1 MLSKTS
7 CSKLLRKNLT
17 RFAPLWALYS
27 LFLMLCIAICAS
39 GDGLN
44 YWFVSGFL
52 GMMNTMPIFSCGY
65 AFLTA
70 NLLFGDLYTPRMCYS
85 LHAFPVKR
93 DILFKANVTAGILA
107 AVVPN
112 GIFALICAPLL
123 AQASVPGAAALAWW
137 FFLASSL
144 GYLFFFG
151 TAVLCAM
158 LAGNRLGHAALYGV
172 VSLGGGLAYFLVDT
186 VFTPMLYGVL
196 TPGRPFRLLS
206 PVVYM
211 VDRIP
216 LIELTCESKRVG
228 NTVEYWGTYTLAS
241 GWGYMAGMAALGLVL
256 LGVALWLYRRRAL
269 EKAGDFLAVDHL
281 DSLVLVALSLCAG
294 TVFTVVG
301 STIEHKLALLF
312 LAVGVVVGWFAGEML
327 LKRSTRVFSGRSFLG
342 LGTLVLVLAVSL
354 GLTKLDVLGIED
366 RIPASGQAE
375 RILLDG
381 SIQVNPEDYELV
393 RTFHSQG
400 LADRVTDA
408 DRMAYAREDSPR
420 IYSYTILYEL
430 GGGRDM
436 RRNYSVKEGT
446 PAWESARKLASSV
459 PAVMMYSGGYRRD
472 ETLND
477 AAFLNQTGQ
486 PLHITVI
493 NRQLPPELVNQ
504 QTVDKLLNAM
514 LQDIHEGNFAQED
527 AFHPAIDLPEVEGRI
542 YSYDLSMSFP
552 GEEPEQERYLYLRF
566 YEDSVHTLQALEELG
581 ISREDLR
588 SAMTQNFQSR
598 YFG

>member
-27 LFLMLCIAICAS
+27 LFLMLCIAICIS

-44 YWFVSGFL
+44 YWFVANFR

-112 GIFALICAPLL
+112 GIFAVICAPLL
-123 AQASVPGAAALAWW
+123 AQAPVSGAAALAWW
-137 FFLASSL
+137 FFLASAL

-186 VFTPMLYGVL
+186 VYTPMLYGVL
-196 TPGRPFRLLS
+196 TPGRPFKLLS

-211 VDRIP
+211 VDRVP
-216 LIELTCESKRVG
+216 LIELTCKSERVG
-228 NTVEYWGTYTLAS
+228 NTMEYSGTYAMAS

-256 LGVALWLYRRRAL
+256 LGAALWLYRRRAL
-269 EKAGDFLAVDHL
+269 EKTGDFLAVPHL
-281 DSLVLVALSLCAG
+281 DSVVLVALSLCAG
-294 TVFTVVG
+294 TVFTAVG
-301 STIEHKLALLF
+301 STIDGKLSLLF
-312 LAVGVVVGWFAGEML
+312 LAVGMVVGWFAGEML
-327 LKRSTRVFSGRSFLG
+327 LKRTTRVFRGKAFLG
-342 LGTLVLVLAVSL
+342 FGALALALAVSL

-366 RIPASGQAE
+366 RIPDSGKAE

-381 SIQVNPEDYELV
+381 SIQLNPEDYELV
-393 RTFHSQG
+393 RTFHSQA

-408 DRMAYAREDSPR
+408 DRESNMREDSPR
-420 IYSYTILYEL
+420 IYFYTILYEL
-430 GGGRDM
+430 GGGKDM

-446 PAWESARKLASSV
+446 PAWESARKLASTV
-459 PAVMMYSGGYRRD
+459 PAVMAYSGGYRRN
-472 ETLND
+472 EALND
-477 AAFLNQTGQ
+477 EAFLNQTGQ
-486 PLHITVI
+486 PLHITVC
-493 NRQLPPELVNQ
+493 NRQLAPELVNR

-527 AFHPAIDLPEVEGRI
+527 SFHPVIDLPEVEGRI

-552 GEEPEQERYLYLRF
+552 GEEPEQERYLYLRV
-566 YEDSVHTLQALEELG
+566 YEDSVHTLEALEELG
-581 ISREDLR
+581 ISREDLH
-588 SAMTQNFQSR
+588 SATIQNYQNR